1 MSWLLLLFALFL
13 PQQAQQQAQQPQKPK
28 LEAPATHEP
37 ELLPPGDP
45 QVLSVLSFDGK
56 ELIKAFNATADRAR
70 IVMVL
75 APT

>member
-1 MSWLLLLFALFL
+1 MNWLLLLFMLFL
-13 PQQAQQQAQQPQKPK
+13 PQQGQQPPKPK
-28 LEAPATHEP
+28 LDAPAAQEP

-45 QVLSVLSFDGK
+45 QVVSVLSFDGT
-56 ELIKAFNATADRAR
+56 EFVKAFNATADRPR

>member
-1 MSWLLLLFALFL
+1 MSWLLLLFMLFL
-13 PQQAQQQAQQPQKPK
+13 PQQAQQPPKPK
-28 LEAPATHEP
+28 LEVPAAKEP

-45 QVLSVLSFDGK
+45 QVVSVLSFDGK
-56 ELIKAFNATADRAR
+56 EYIKAFNATADRAR